1 MFKRL
6 LWLLV
11 AGLAGSLAAI
21 ALIGRLGRDWEARIA
36 VRGHSMEPTLLEG
49 DWLLVDRDAYRLHN
63 ARIGDLVVVPD
74 PRTGADRLIVK
85 RVAHI
90 DPEGY
95 LALAGDHPAHRSTDH
110 LVQPD
115 QILVPPAAV
124 VGRPWFRYWPTE
136 RFGPVR

>member
-6 LWLLV
+6 VWLLV

-21 ALIGRLGRDWEARIA
+21 AVIGRLGRDWEARIA

-49 DWLLVDRDAYRLHN
+49 DWLLVDRDAYR
-63 ARIGDLVVVPD
+63 RRTPRVGDLVVVPD

-85 RVAHI
+85 RISHI
-90 DPEGY
+90 DPDGY
-95 LALAGDHPAHRSTDH
+95 LALAGDHPAHRVADDV
-110 LVQPD
+110 VQPD
-115 QILVPPAAV
+115 QILVPPATV